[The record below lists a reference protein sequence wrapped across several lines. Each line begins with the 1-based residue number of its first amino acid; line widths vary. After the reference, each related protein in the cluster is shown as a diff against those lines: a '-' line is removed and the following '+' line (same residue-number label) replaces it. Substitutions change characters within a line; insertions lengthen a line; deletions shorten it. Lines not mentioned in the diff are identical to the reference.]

1 MWKKVLEQ
9 LESMWAGYIN
19 KVRALLQSG
28 KHYGQTRVKTNKFT
42 VLLNSQ
48 SNIQFY

>member
-9 LESMWAGYIN
+9 LESTWAGYIN
-19 KVRALLQSG
+19 KVTALLQSG
-28 KHYGQTRVKTNKFT
+28 KHYGQTRIKTSKFT